1 MRNMSDAVHLDP
13 ASTTKGSSRVLAD
26 LRDQIRGLET
36 SRRRKRPVLPFG
48 LPGIDRSLP
57 DGGLVLGA
65 LHEIAG
71 GGAQA
76 VNGVAAAL
84 FAAGILARLKG
95 PVLWVLRG
103 RDLFAP
109 ALAGVGLHPDRVIY
123 VEAGIEQSVLICMEE
138 GLRYRGLAGVVG
150 ELARLPLTESRR
162 LQLAASESGVVCLAI
177 RRWRNQQ
184 AAVDFGQPT
193 ASMSRW
199 RITPVPSA
207 PLPVPG
213 IGRPRWR
220 VELMRHRGGEG
231 KDWILEACDAEGR
244 LGLAADLAHG
254 SSAPDLPSR
263 VAS

>member
-1 MRNMSDAVHLDP
+1 MSDAAHLDP
-13 ASTTKGSSRVLAD
+13 APSPTGSRRALAD
-26 LRDQIRGLET
+26 LRDQIRGLES
-36 SRRRKRPVLPFG
+36 SRRKKRPVLSFG
-48 LPGIDRSLP
+48 LATVDQALP
-57 DGGLVLGA
+57 DGGLALGA

-76 VNGVAAAL
+76 VHGVAAAL

-123 VEAGIEQSVLICMEE
+123 VEAGTEQSLLICMEE

-150 ELARLPLTESRR
+150 EVARLPMTESRR
-162 LQLAASESGVVCLAI
+162 LQLAASESGVVCLAV

-199 RITPVPSA
+199 RITPMPSG

-213 IGRPRWR
+213 IGRARWR
-220 VELMRHRGGEG
+220 VELMRHRGAEG
-231 KDWILEACDAEGR
+231 KDWIVEGCDAAGR
-244 LGLAADLAHG
+244 LGLVTDAADR
-254 SSAPDLPSR
+254 SSAPARLSR
-263 VAS
+263 AAS